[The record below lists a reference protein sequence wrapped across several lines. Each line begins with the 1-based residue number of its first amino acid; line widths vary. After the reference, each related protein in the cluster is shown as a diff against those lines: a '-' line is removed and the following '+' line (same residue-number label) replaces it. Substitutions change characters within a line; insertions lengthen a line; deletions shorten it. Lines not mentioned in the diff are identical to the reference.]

1 MKGVDGGGL
10 GMRGGGGVAA
20 GIFFIQCVNISH
32 QGNQKCLP
40 IFRNS
45 LNSKFTQVYIHI

>member
-32 QGNQKCLP
+32 QGNQKCLL

-45 LNSKFTQVYIHI
+45 FNNNISYTS